1 MVVEINAGHSNRCML
16 ENRLFACIGAPELA
30 LVGRVC
36 WVRGSMRIRAFQGLR
51 PQPDKA
57 AKVAALP
64 YDVVSTEEARALAA
78 GNPLSL
84 LHVTRAEI
92 DLPEGTDPYSE
103 AVYAKARE
111 NFERLQREEGSLAR
125 ETEPCVYLYR
135 QSMGGHSQT
144 GLVTVCHIEDYEND
158 RIKKHEKT
166 RKAKED
172 DRTTLNRTLRAHPG
186 PVFLTY
192 KDDTKVRDL
201 TQAVVSGPPIC
212 DFEAPDGVRHTLW
225 RVAGGKAFVDAFA
238 DVPYS
243 YVADGH
249 HRAASAARVGKEL
262 RDANPVHTGEEDYNW
277 FLAVLFPAGELN
289 ILPYN
294 RVVADLNGLSADE
307 FLRQVGAGAE
317 ITSDA
322 DPSPTCPG
330 QVSMYL
336 GGRWY
341 GLEFAADAN
350 EGPIERLD
358 VSRLQDKIL
367 APLLAI
373 DDPRTSQRIDFV
385 GGVRGTS
392 ELERRVDSGEW
403 AVAFSMYP
411 VTVGQLMEIADAGA
425 IMPPKS
431 TWFEPKLRSGLV
443 VHTF

>member
-1 MVVEINAGHSNRCML
+1 
-16 ENRLFACIGAPELA
+16 
-30 LVGRVC
+30 
-36 WVRGSMRIRAFQGLR
+36 MRIRAFQGLR
-51 PQPDKA
+51 PQPDNA

-78 GNPLSL
+78 DNPLSF

-111 NFERLQREEGSLAR
+111 NFARLQAEGGLTR

-172 DRTTLNRTLRAHPG
+172 DRSTLNRTLRAHPG

-192 KDDTKVRDL
+192 KNDAKILEL
-201 TQAVVSGPPIC
+201 TEAAVSGAPFF

-225 RVAGGKAFVDAFA
+225 RVAGGRAYVDAFA
-238 DVPYS
+238 KVPAS

-249 HRAASAARVGKEL
+249 HRAASAARVGKEMG
-262 RDANPVHTGEEDYNW
+262 DANPEHTGEEDYNW

-294 RVVADLNGLSADE
+294 RVVADLNGLSPEALLE
-307 FLRQVGAGAE
+307 KVSGRAKV
-317 ITSDA
+317 TPDA
-322 DPSPTCPG
+322 APSPTRPG
-330 QVSMYL
+330 EVSMYL

-341 GLEFAADAN
+341 GLEFAEDAS

-367 APLLAI
+367 APLLGI
-373 DDPRTSQRIDFV
+373 DDPRTSERVDFV
-385 GGVRGTS
+385 GGVRGTE
-392 ELERRVDSGEW
+392 ELERRVDAGDW

-411 VTVGQLMEIADAGA
+411 VTVEQLMEIADAGA

-443 VHTF
+443 VHTI